1 MGPSGAE
8 PNHHPGLADET
19 KEGYSILP
27 DQREQL
33 SSHFHHLHHP
43 CGDADVVTG
52 LDLKELLDVSIVFSM
67 AIVQLKVVAKP
78 KLEALVDLS

>member
-33 SSHFHHLHHP
+33 SSHFHHLLLAVAHS

-52 LDLKELLDVSIVFSM
+52 LDLKELLDISIVFSM
-67 AIVQLKVVAKP
+67 AIVQLKAVAKP
-78 KLEALVDLS
+78 N

>member
-8 PNHHPGLADET
+8 SNHHPGLADET

-33 SSHFHHLHHP
+33 SSHFHHLHLAVAHP

-78 KLEALVDLS
+78 N